1 MSTDRFKAKA
11 YVKEKCPFS
20 FKFLVFMSEA
30 SLLESIEIVRLN
42 PQDPSFEAQKDE
54 LDKHLGKAATFPTV
68 EVEPGR
74 YMTDSDRLIELYAGR
89 AGLNPSTMPV
99 LSFYKETIFPQL
111 IELFQIKHPKTA
123 QSA

>member
-1 MSTDRFKAKA
+1 MSSSEFKAKA

-30 SLLESIEIVRLN
+30 GLLDRIEIVRLN
-42 PQDPSFEAQKDE
+42 PGDPGFEAEKAK
-54 LDKHLGKAATFPTV
+54 LGAHLGKAATFPVV
-68 EVEPGR
+68 EVEPGQ
-74 YMTDSDRLIELYAGR
+74 YMNDSDRLIERYAGQ
-89 AGLNPSTMPV
+89 AGLRPDAMPV